1 MIAAKLALKTKICN
15 SIFMFFLYKNL
26 ENDKFFGTRFISVRF
41 AENDISNYGMI
52 FEQKRC

>member
-52 FEQKRC
+52 FQQKR